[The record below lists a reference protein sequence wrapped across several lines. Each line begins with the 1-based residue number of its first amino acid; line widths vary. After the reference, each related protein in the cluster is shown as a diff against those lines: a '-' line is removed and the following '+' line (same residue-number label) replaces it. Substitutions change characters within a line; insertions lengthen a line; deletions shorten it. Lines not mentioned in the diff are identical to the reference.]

1 VPHPLF
7 ARENVNRHQAPAH
20 HHHGSMATCTVTDG
34 AMQPTNPSEV
44 VNADGSSTRA
54 AAYTIAKLCAT
65 AAKSPECGA
74 KVNARDQGG
83 RTRRNLLGAREMQ

>member
-1 VPHPLF
+1 MVPHLLF
-7 ARENVNRHQAPAH
+7 ARESVNRHQAPAH

-54 AAYTIAKLCAT
+54 AA
-65 AAKSPECGA
+65 
-74 KVNARDQGG
+74 
-83 RTRRNLLGAREMQ
+83 